1 MPTPVQVHCLLKLSA
16 LNDASDAAR
25 RYLDAPRPT
34 GTGRYTLRWYGAWC
48 RILLRDLAMFDSVV
62 LPHEG
67 VAEVPVALVA
77 ESPRPAAPRPR
88 RHVKLNARRRPTMIP
103 IAYRIDKLRG
113 CYVGAFRVLDENSIG
128 TDEGAIL
135 RDAGP
140 GFLRVDAR
148 ACGVLWRSA
157 PA

>member
-1 MPTPVQVHCLLKLSA
+1 
-16 LNDASDAAR
+16 
-25 RYLDAPRPT
+25 
-34 GTGRYTLRWYGAWC
+34 
-48 RILLRDLAMFDSVV
+48 
-62 LPHEG
+62 
-67 VAEVPVALVA
+67 
-77 ESPRPAAPRPR
+77 
-88 RHVKLNARRRPTMIP
+88 MIP

-148 ACGVLWRSA
+148 ACGVLWRSG
-157 PA
+157 PP